1 MIRTRTNNEIRQK
14 AVKEI
19 MPLTGVI
26 DANFTLHELEEYLD
40 KYSHEISV
48 IHINLEHKD
57 RFAEN
62 RTRKITALAHRRNV
76 PTVTT
81 VNGVLLRGA
90 LPMYME
96 MCAAAGATR
105 IQFNKDNIN
114 HDIKPRDVVQLA
126 DECNL
131 DVHFEIENLIDERR
145 VAKEES
151 RFPFSTK
158 GFVRTNEEV
167 VREAE
172 EWIQSG
178 TMHVVVESSLSLSGK
193 RRIQSGFAEILAS
206 AFGLHTVMFKA
217 PTQYEQEGLLSL
229 FGGEAH
235 LCEVPLKDV
244 KNVEMLRGNV
254 AHHGTVLKDLYQET
268 VSLR

>member
-1 MIRTRTNNEIRQK
+1 MIRTHSNNEPGQ
-14 AVKEI
+14 ATVKEI
-19 MPLTGVI
+19 MPLTGII
-26 DANFTLHELEEYLD
+26 DANSSLHELEEYLD

-57 RFAEN
+57 RSAEN
-62 RTRKITALAHRRNV
+62 RTRKITALAHHHNV

-81 VNGVLLRGA
+81 INGVILRGA
-90 LPMYME
+90 LPVYLE

-105 IQFNKDNIN
+105 VQFNKENISR
-114 HDIKPRDVVQLA
+114 DIKTREVVQLA

-131 DVHFEIENLIDERR
+131 DVHFEIENLIDESRI
-145 VAKEES
+145 AKEES
-151 RFPFSTK
+151 TFPFSTK

-178 TMHVVVESSLSLSGK
+178 AMHVVVESSLSLSGK
-193 RRIQSGFAEILAS
+193 RRIQSGFAEILTS
-206 AFGLHTVMFKA
+206 ALGLHTVMFKA
-217 PTQYEQEGLLSL
+217 PTQYEQEGLLLL
-229 FGGEAH
+229 FGGEVH

-244 KNVEMLRGNV
+244 KTVEMLRGNV
-254 AHHGTVLKDLYQET
+254 THHGTFV
-268 VSLR
+268 